1 MRPNILLVIER
12 ALEFS
17 GHLVLPNLS
26 NSVGIAK
33 LRYIQSIGETRE
45 YRNPDT
51 LVHGLLP
58 APLRWLSMLQA
69 KNPTLKI
76 ATISILLL
84 PHRSDETLRSS
95 ISRCDF

>member
-58 APLRWLSMLQA
+58 APLRWLSMLRLRF
-69 KNPTLKI
+69 TLKI